1 MQASKMSKSKMS
13 KSKMSQGVDDQT
25 ITILEMERKT
35 LEMTK
40 QKQ

>member
-1 MQASKMSKSKMS
+1 MQASKMS

-25 ITILEMERKT
+25 LTILEMERKT

-40 QKQ
+40 QK